1 MKATLNGTNSRL
13 GIAKEKI
20 REFKDIIVET
30 KMTQRKQR
38 LKKKNE
44 QSTNELS
51 DNFIWPNKCVIGV
64 FKGEE
69 REVGT

>member
-30 KMTQRKQR
+30 KMIQRKQR
-38 LKKKNE
+38 LKKKMNRAPMNC
-44 QSTNELS
+44 QTTSYGLIN
-51 DNFIWPNKCVIGV
+51 V
-64 FKGEE
+64 
-69 REVGT
+69 

>member
-38 LKKKNE
+38 LKKK
-44 QSTNELS
+44 
-51 DNFIWPNKCVIGV
+51 K
-64 FKGEE
+64 
-69 REVGT
+69 